1 MADVTVRRSDDVV
14 YEMSGDRAVLLDG
27 TGRELITLNP
37 VGSIVW
43 NAMGDSTGPDA
54 LVAALAEVFP
64 DVTHEQLADDVQ
76 AFLDE
81 LRDAGLILIDDAR
94 G

>member
-1 MADVTVRRSDDVV
+1 MADVMVRRSDDVV
-14 YEMSGDRAVLLDG
+14 YEMSGNRAVLLDG

-43 NAMGDSTGPDA
+43 NAMADSTPPDA
-54 LVAALAEVFP
+54 LVAALADVFP
-64 DVTHEQLADDVQ
+64 AVPHQQLVDDVQ
-76 AFLDE
+76 SFLDQ
-81 LRDAGLILIDDAR
+81 LSDAGLIQIDDAR